1 MAINKE
7 LYFDDLQTFWD
18 YAMRESR
25 AYNKSSRNQNNLSW
39 YGKVTWKEAKH
50 LALCGWQ
57 NGLNEI
63 HKYVAEMSPIITE
76 HVFRP
81 YPINAINGFAV
92 DVGAFLSNNPECFFN
107 RYFEETKSPGKVIKL
122 VSSISVSCSITPQV
136 IIQRGAMI
144 CALIDAIEYAGNR
157 VEVVCNWSASSS
169 EDESSRKGLNK
180 RNGWF
185 EVGVSVKKA
194 GQPLDMCTLAFCLAH
209 PAMLRRIMFSVA
221 EIEGWSDFSS
231 CYGYPASAT
240 DKGDLYIEEIFSGT
254 VPNDKAIEW
263 VFNKL
268 SELGIKIEK
277 SN

>member
-1 MAINKE
+1 MIINKE

-25 AYNKSSRNQNNLSW
+25 ASRKDSRTSSNLNCGGVSW
-39 YGKVTWKEAKH
+39 DEAKR
-50 LALCGWQ
+50 LAQRGWQ
-57 NGLNEI
+57 EGLNEI
-63 HKYVAEMSPIITE
+63 HKYVADMSPIIAE

-81 YPINAINGFAV
+81 YPVNTVNGFAV

-107 RYFEETKSPGKVIKL
+107 RIYEETKAPGKVLKL
-122 VSSISVSCSITPQV
+122 VCSISFSWSITPQV

-169 EDESSRKGLNK
+169 CDASSREGSNK
-180 RNGWF
+180 EKGWF
-185 EVGVSVKKA
+185 ETSVVVKKA

-221 EIEGWSDFSS
+221 EIEGWSDFAYR
-231 CYGYPASAT
+231 YGYPASAT

-263 VFNKL
+263 IFNKL

-277 SN
+277 K

>member
-25 AYNKSSRNQNNLSW
+25 ASRKDSRTSSNLNCGGVSW
-39 YGKVTWKEAKH
+39 DEAKR
-50 LALCGWQ
+50 LALKGWQ
-57 NGLNEI
+57 EGLNEI
-63 HKYVAEMSPIITE
+63 HKYVADMSPIIAE

-81 YPINAINGFAV
+81 YPFNAVNGFAV

-107 RYFEETKSPGKVIKL
+107 RIYEETKTPGKVIKL
-122 VSSISVSCSITPQV
+122 VCSVSFSWSISPQV

-157 VEVVCNWSASSS
+157 VEVVCNDSSCFFDT
-169 EDESSRKGLNK
+169 ENSRKGLEKN
-180 RNGWF
+180 RGWF
-185 EVGVSVKKA
+185 EISVVVKKSE
-194 GQPLDMCTLAFCLAH
+194 QPLNMSTLAFCLAH
-209 PAMLRRIMFSVA
+209 PAMLRRIMFSAA
-221 EIEGWSDFSS
+221 ELEGWSDYSPG
-231 CYGYPASAT
+231 YGYPATAT

-254 VPNDKAIEW
+254 TPNDKAIEW
-263 VFNKL
+263 VFSKL

-277 SN
+277 NN